1 MQKLEIKISELTSQL
16 SNASMYK
23 EMYERSQKDFEQEQ
37 KQTELKLN
45 QRDTEIM
52 ELNDRLHKYEDSE
65 QDLKLKIEGLNET
78 IKELGEAAKRPA
90 SRHSSRE
97 RSPSPDTN
105 LDEMLELRKQL
116 RESKSKLEQTSE
128 SLDSLKA
135 ELDELKI
142 TNKKYQDR
150 IVDKEIEITNLEKEV
165 ASLRE

>member
-1 MQKLEIKISELTSQL
+1 MNI
-16 SNASMYK
+16 
-23 EMYERSQKDFEQEQ
+23 
-37 KQTELKLN
+37 
-45 QRDTEIM
+45 
-52 ELNDRLHKYEDSE
+52 
-65 QDLKLKIEGLNET
+65 KIEGLNEK
-78 IKELGEAAKRPA
+78 IKELEEAAKRPA

-116 RESKSKLEQTSE
+116 RESKSKLEKTNE
-128 SLDSLKA
+128 SLDGLKA

-165 ASLRE
+165 ASLKE

>member
-78 IKELGEAAKRPA
+78 IKELEEAAKRPA